1 MGDGNDGG
9 PEVTYT
15 LKEVLTEMNAKLDAA
30 LKGMHDKA
38 NMADVVDL
46 KARMVLVEVFMKQE
60 EKETA
65 AKVHNREWLLPLV
78 LSVAFLALGILG
90 IFHL

>member
-1 MGDGNDGG
+1 MGGGTDGG

-15 LKEVLTEMNAKLDAA
+15 LKEVLTEMNAKLDLA
-30 LKGMHDKA
+30 LKGMHGKA
-38 NMADVVDL
+38 DMSDVVDL

-65 AKVHNREWLLPLV
+65 AKVHTREWVLPV
-78 LSVAFLALGILG
+78 LIAGVLAVFECLQF
-90 IFHL
+90 FHI